1 MSLREKMLD
10 SLIVLEWGRRPA
22 IRACGGLLAQL
33 GATVR
38 AFDGGADDDALSRF
52 KTVVQDTDRARAAAF
67 AEANVVLISSDRRDE
82 PTPPPRRP
90 GQILIDITVDA
101 TGNHGHWSEPLL
113 QAFAGISDITGTKD
127 TPPTISSAPIV
138 ELQTAIFAAAG
149 ILAAWPR
156 LAATGEGQTVSLS
169 LVDCALNGL
178 SSFLP
183 LVFAGKTPLRS
194 GNRHPMA
201 VPWNSY
207 KASDGW
213 ILLCSATDDHWVKLC
228 GLMQRPELAE
238 GRFAKLADRVEQS
251 EAVDAEVEA
260 WTLTL
265 SVKDCVAALNGAG
278 LAAGPILTLEE
289 LANDPNLMHR
299 GSISRSTFQAPL
311 SFLKTTQL
319 GSEQNNKV
327 ALPSHVPS
335 RPLAGLRVVEIGQ
348 YTTAPLAAKQLALLG
363 AEVIKI
369 EPPGGEAS
377 RAWPPHQ
384 GGQGYFFTMN
394 NANKRSC
401 LLDLREDGDRET
413 FTHLLQRS
421 DVLIEN
427 MKPGS
432 LDKLG
437 FGYDRLVQ
445 LNPQLIYCGI
455 SGFGQDSAYPGR
467 PAFDTVV
474 QAMSG
479 LMDATRAGGIPF
491 KLGISAAD
499 VTGGIA
505 GLFAVMCG
513 LEQRRQT
520 GRGVMIDLSMQDVA
534 VWLTQ
539 TLWERPS
546 VQPHTVLKCA
556 DGFIVAIME
565 SEPVGEIVGRDEAM
579 SRATAIELLE
589 RAGVAASPVRTL
601 SEIADDNKRGDEGG
615 TIHVYIDENGRSWPL
630 FKCPFQFTAGQTAP
644 IMAIGSL
651 DEARDYVSRLCGTR
665 SKASLHQDEP
675 A

>member
-1 MSLREKMLD
+1 MILGEKVLD
-10 SLIVLEWGRRPA
+10 GLTVLEWGRRPA
-22 IRACGGLLAQL
+22 VRACGGLLAQL
-33 GATVR
+33 GAKVL
-38 AFDGGADDDALSRF
+38 AFEGIADHDALSRF
-52 KTVVQDTDRARAAAF
+52 KTEQPDTDRARAGAF

-82 PTPPPRRP
+82 PAPPPRRS

-113 QAFAGISDITGTKD
+113 QATAGISDITGTKD

-138 ELQTAIFAAAG
+138 ELQTAILAAAG

-156 LAATGEGQTVSLS
+156 LTTTGEGQTVSLS

-183 LVFAGKTPLRS
+183 LVFAGKTPRRS

-228 GLMQRPELAE
+228 ALMQRPELAE

-251 EAVDAEVEA
+251 EAVDVEVEA

-289 LANDPNLMHR
+289 LAKDPNLVHR
-299 GSISRSTFQAPL
+299 RSVSPGAFQAPL
-311 SFLKTTQL
+311 SFLKTAQVD
-319 GSEQNNKV
+319 SRQDKV
-327 ALPSHVPS
+327 VLPSDVPS
-335 RPLAGLRVVEIGQ
+335 QPLAGLRVVEIGQ

-384 GGQGYFFTMN
+384 DGQGYFFTMN

-413 FTHLLQRS
+413 FTRLLQRT

-427 MKPGS
+427 MKSGS

-445 LNPQLIYCGI
+445 LNPRLVYCGI

-479 LMDATRAGGIPF
+479 LMDLTRAGGIPF

-520 GRGVMIDLSMQDVA
+520 GRGAMIDLSMQDVA

-539 TLWERPS
+539 TLWGRS
-546 VQPHTVLKCA
+546 SAQPHTVLPCA
-556 DGFIVAIME
+556 DGSIVAAAE
-565 SEPVGEIVGRDEAM
+565 SGPLSEIVGRDGVLP
-579 SRATAIELLE
+579 RATAIELLE
-589 RAGVAASPVRTL
+589 RAGIAASPVRTL
-601 SEIADDNKRGDEGG
+601 NEIADDNRGDGDG
-615 TIHVYIDENGRSWPL
+615 AIHIYVDENGRSWPL
-630 FKCPFQFTAGQTAP
+630 FKCPFQFTVDQTAP
-644 IMAIGSL
+644 IVAIGSL
-651 DEARDYVSRLCGTR
+651 GEAKDYVSRLCGTI
-665 SKASLHQDEP
+665 SKASLHQNEP